1 MIKNEK
7 NENEVGIVTIKNS
20 PNSISEQFLLDI
32 KKSSSFLKETNITSE
47 NKDSNIQKNNSSIPI
62 KDGENGEEIK
72 SKSSFFKKNKKN
84 KKNEKN
90 EKKNDKKNDF
100 FKINKKKGKEKIPKL
115 LKNKERLKIPF
126 RKRMSIGNDNTKL
139 SLKNLDNIDKIIKSL
154 PNQPVKVRL
163 DINGNEINK
172 KNRKKVHIT
181 FLDTIPTKKL
191 IEVIPIQSYKQYNII
206 EKIQEP
212 DLYYNK
218 CCIIF

>member
-7 NENEVGIVTIKNS
+7 NENEVGIVTIKKS
-20 PNSISEQFLLDI
+20 QNSISEQFLLDI
-32 KKSSSFLKETNITSE
+32 KKNSSFLKETNITSE

-72 SKSSFFKKNKKN
+72 SKSSFFKKSKKN
-84 KKNEKN
+84 
-90 EKKNDKKNDF
+90 KKNDKKNDF

-115 LKNKERLKIPF
+115 LKNKERQKIPF
-126 RKRMSIGNDNTKL
+126 RKRMSIGNDNNTKL

-191 IEVIPIQSYKQYNII
+191 IEIIPIQSYKQYNII